1 MSNQAS
7 LQIPEAPDSEIPMQP
22 LFNTLLPPP
31 PIASH
36 TNYPMFDQ
44 QDTPSLLSVP
54 SYNPMHDPAA
64 TVANPSS
71 PSQLIAGSI
80 LMEPVPGSPG
90 YYKAVGTI
98 AQSENGLVV
107 GSPSVGSPI
116 IGSPIVG
123 SPIIGSPILGSPILG
138 SPIIGSS
145 VMESSV
151 GSPTIGSSTTGSPTL
166 GSLTT
171 GSSTDFPTESYV
183 VPSYIGTTSGR
194 SAMESSATPS
204 TTPSHRFH
212 EKKMIE
218 LKGNVDGKTV
228 ISVM

>member
-1 MSNQAS
+1 
-7 LQIPEAPDSEIPMQP
+7 
-22 LFNTLLPPP
+22 
-31 PIASH
+31 
-36 TNYPMFDQ
+36 
-44 QDTPSLLSVP
+44 
-54 SYNPMHDPAA
+54 MHDPDA

-123 SPIIGSPILGSPILG
+123 SPIIGSPIVGSPILG
-138 SPIIGSS
+138 SP
-145 VMESSV
+145 VMESSA
-151 GSPTIGSSTTGSPTL
+151 GSPTIGSPTTGSPTL

-204 TTPSHRFH
+204 TIPSHRFH